1 MEETLS
7 LDNILGADE
16 IENLFVDDEETQET
30 PPANEETS
38 EEEDKDKNKEEATE
52 VVDVDALFTEEPES
66 VGSGKE
72 DDTKEKEGTESYK
85 DKGTSPKNNFYSSI
99 AKALKEDGIFPD
111 LDDDIINGIKD
122 PEGFADAIKKQISA
136 GLDETQKRVNDA
148 LEVGVDPNAVQYFE
162 RAISQMEGIKEEDIT
177 NEETGENLRKQL
189 ILRDF
194 MNKGY
199 SKERA
204 EREVKKS
211 LDAGTDVDDAK
222 ESLEEIKK
230 YLHKQYDDLIKEAQE
245 EARKDE
251 EQRKK
256 DIEDLKNS
264 MLDDK
269 DVFGD
274 LKVDKATRQ
283 KALDAVSKPVWK
295 DPETGDYY
303 TALQKYEKEN
313 KLDFLKYVGLIF
325 TLTDSFKSLDGLVKE
340 KQKKEARKGISALEK
355 VINSTQRSS
364 DGNLE
369 YVTGVNDKESYLGK
383 FTLDI

>member
-1 MEETLS
+1 MEEEL
-7 LDNILGADE
+7 NIENVLLPDE
-16 IENLFVDDEETQET
+16 IENLFNGGEQEDDNPGT
-30 PPANEETS
+30 PPPEE
-38 EEEDKDKNKEEATE
+38 NKKEKET
-52 VVDVDALFTEEPES
+52 TEEVDTDNLFPES
-66 VGSGKE
+66 VGSEEKE
-72 DDTKEKEGTESYK
+72 NKEKEDTTPEG
-85 DKGTSPKNNFYSSI
+85 DGTSPKTDFYSSI

-111 LDDDIINGIKD
+111 LDDDTINGIKD
-122 PEGFADAIKKQISA
+122 PEGFAEAIKKQISA

-162 RAISQMEGIKEEDIT
+162 RAISQMDGIKEEDIT

-194 MNKGY
+194 MNRGY

-211 LDAGTDVDDAK
+211 LDAGTDVEDAK

-230 YLHKQYDDLIKEAQE
+230 HLHKQYDDLIKEAQE
-245 EARKDE
+245 EERKEE

-283 KALDAVSKPVWK
+283 KALDTVSKPVWK

-355 VINSTQRSS
+355 VINSTQRGS

>member
-1 MEETLS
+1 MEEL
-7 LDNILGADE
+7 NIENVLLPDE
-16 IENLFVDDEETQET
+16 IENLFNGGEQEDDNPGT
-30 PPANEETS
+30 PPPEE
-38 EEEDKDKNKEEATE
+38 NKKEKET
-52 VVDVDALFTEEPES
+52 TEEVDTDNLFPES
-66 VGSGKE
+66 VGSEEKE
-72 DDTKEKEGTESYK
+72 NKEKEDTTPEG
-85 DKGTSPKNNFYSSI
+85 DGTSPKTDFYSSI

-111 LDDDIINGIKD
+111 LDNDTIDGIKD
-122 PEGFADAIKKQISA
+122 PEGFAEAIKKQISA

-162 RAISQMEGIKEEDIT
+162 RAISQMDDIKEEDIT

-194 MNKGY
+194 MNRGY

-211 LDAGTDVDDAK
+211 LDAGTDVEDAK
-222 ESLEEIKK
+222 ESLEGIKNH
-230 YLHKQYDDLIKEAQE
+230 LHKQYDDLIKEAQE
-245 EARKDE
+245 EERKEE

-283 KALDAVSKPVWK
+283 KALDTVSKPVWK

-355 VINSTQRSS
+355 VINSTQRGS